1 VTHCPTSREL
11 EDFLAGEPRADARGE
26 LSAHLQQCDR
36 CRELLDRLSDEP
48 ELRQWAREVPSTG
61 ETDGPGL
68 ARLLEISPKIGAQST
83 MTDGRGAEPPSLEF
97 LGPPRHE
104 GDLGTLGPYRVL
116 ELLGHGGMGI
126 VLRGHDDML
135 DRVVALK
142 VLRPALAHGRDR
154 VRFVREARAAAQV
167 RHDHVVEVHA
177 VVNPADGLP
186 YIVMEYLAGPTLAQA
201 IGRSGRLGPRE
212 AASAAF
218 QVAQGLAAA
227 HAAGLVHRDI
237 KPSNVMLD
245 PAKGRSKIT
254 DFGLA
259 RQAGES
265 SDVTQEGSAVGTP
278 AYMSPEQA
286 RVEAVDARSDIYSLG
301 ATLYECL
308 TGEPPFLGKPHRII
322 HQVINDEPSP
332 PRALIPAIPVDLET
346 ICLKAMAKDP
356 SHRYATSAALAA
368 DLHRFLNGEPIL
380 ARPVGPLERAWR
392 WCRNNQRV
400 AALIA
405 LVTLLLLTLTVGS
418 ILAAVSINRE
428 RSVAIASARRADAQR
443 GLAVDA
449 LSSLV
454 QGIQDQL
461 ATRPGTL
468 ELRRSL
474 LEIAR
479 EGLSKIPST
488 DSSGSNPGEIDDR
501 AVEALIRLGDI
512 DITLGRAAEARS
524 EFEQAAKMAE
534 RVSKT
539 NPKSAL
545 IRGQLAS
552 AYERVGDQIKPAYSD
567 KRVPEEAEYH
577 EKALTIRRALVAEHP
592 DDSVY
597 RRDLRGTRYKLAKV
611 RINEENLDEAARLY
625 EESLRELKAEPVD
638 DKNRTA
644 ILSDLRSV
652 QSRLADIAAI
662 RGRAAEAIAMYREV
676 LANARALCEIDPQN
690 VSYLR
695 QLGFALDYL
704 GMGCLAFGELDEA
717 ERWLTAFRDNR
728 QAAVAADPAD
738 QDARRSLALAH
749 QNLGDLAERRR
760 DFDTARAA
768 YRQAVIGMEETARR
782 DPKSVRA
789 YRDHTIA
796 LLKILQL
803 EASAGRHAVAAM
815 WAEREVEVLTAKGF
829 PPYPEHAEAVA
840 EATLLRDVYR
850 LIDQCVDNPALARR
864 QEPKVAG
871 RLLCVRALVL
881 ARAGRCT
888 EVVAAAQELL
898 KLPSMPSPPFAPPV
912 PFYAAHACA
921 IAAKSAGKSR
931 PEVRA
936 ECVKTAVRAL
946 RQAPANA
953 DVQPLLLPYLPDFE
967 ALRDDPD
974 FIALTR
980 PTSPGEPK
988 LEAATTP
995 ELKSGNAG
1003 RDPP

>member
-1 VTHCPTSREL
+1 MDTCPSDDDLAQFLSKEDSPSIGLHIRECV
-11 EDFLAGEPRADARGE
+11 RC
-26 LSAHLQQCDR
+26 QQV
-36 CRELLDRLSDEP
+36 LDRLSDDET
-48 ELRQWAREVPSTG
+48 LRLPTSMSDQSGWDWGDRLDLSP
-61 ETDGPGL
+61 
-68 ARLLEISPKIGAQST
+68 LLETIREHQPTGSWG
-83 MTDGRGAEPPSLEF
+83 EHPPNAAARSIALD
-97 LGPPRHE
+97 PPRIP
-104 GDLGTLGPYRVL
+104 GTIGSLGPYDIEAEIGR
-116 ELLGHGGMGI
+116 GGMGT
-126 VLRGHDDML
+126 VYRACDRTTG
-135 DRVVALK
+135 RVVAVK
-142 VLRPALAHGRDR
+142 VLFVGNDDARTRR
-154 VRFVREARAAAQV
+154 RFVQEVRAAARV
-167 RHDHVVEVHA
+167 DHDHIVRLYA
-177 VVNPADGLP
+177 TSDPADRVP
-186 YIVMEYLAGPTLAQA
+186 YFVMEYIAGPSLAELIA
-201 IGRSGRLGPRE
+201 SRGRIAPRE
-212 AASAAF
+212 AAAL
-218 QVAQGLAAA
+218 VAQAATGAQAA
-227 HAAGLVHRDI
+227 HAAGLIHSDI
-237 KPSNVMLD
+237 KPANILVD
-245 PAKGRSKIT
+245 PSTGRAKVG

-259 RQAGES
+259 RLETETPGHS
-265 SDVTQEGSAVGTP
+265 REGLLPGTP
-278 AYMSPEQA
+278 AYISPEQVRGESRPA
-286 RVEAVDARSDIYSLG
+286 PSSDIYSLG

-308 TGEPPFLGKPHRII
+308 TGEPPFHGKPHRIV

-332 PRALIPAIPVDLET
+332 PRALIPAIPADLET

-356 SHRYATSAALAA
+356 SRRYATSAALAS

-380 ARPVGPLERAWR
+380 ARPVGPLERVWR

-400 AALIA
+400 AVLIA
-405 LVTLLLLTLTVGS
+405 LVTLLLLALTVGS
-418 ILAAVSINRE
+418 ILAAVSIYRE
-428 RSVAIASARRADAQR
+428 RSVAIASARRADTQR

-479 EGLSKIPST
+479 DGLSKVPST
-488 DSSGSNPGEIDDR
+488 DSSGSNQGEVDDR

-512 DITLGRAAEARS
+512 DYILGRAAEARS

-534 RVSKT
+534 RVSQT

-545 IRGQLAS
+545 IRRQLAS
-552 AYERVGDQIKPAYSD
+552 AYDRVGDQISHAYSD
-567 KRVPEEAEYH
+567 KLVPEEAEYR
-577 EKALTIRRALVAEHP
+577 EKAVAIRRALVAEHP
-592 DDSVY
+592 DHSAY
-597 RRDLRGTRYKLAKV
+597 RRDLQVSRNKLAGV
-611 RINEENLDEAARLY
+611 RARAGKIDEAAKLY
-625 EESLRELKAEPVD
+625 EDSLRALKAEPVD
-638 DKNRTA
+638 DKNRTV
-644 ILSDLRSV
+644 ILSDLRLV
-652 QSRLADIAAI
+652 QSRLADIAAF

-676 LANARALCEIDPQN
+676 LANAKDLCVIDPQN

-704 GMGCLAFGELDEA
+704 GMACLQFGELDEA

-728 QAAVAADPAD
+728 QAAVDADPAD

-768 YRQAVIGMEETARR
+768 YRQAVIRMEEIARR
-782 DPKSVRA
+782 NSKSVMA

-796 LLKILQL
+796 LLKMLEL
-803 EASAGRHAVAAM
+803 EASAGRHAAAAI
-815 WAEREVEVLTAKGF
+815 WAERELEVLTAKGV

-888 EVVAAAQELL
+888 EVVEAAQELL
-898 KLPSMPSPPFAPPV
+898 KLPNMPSPPFAPPA

-953 DVQPLLLPYLPDFE
+953 NVQPPLLPFLPDFE

-974 FIALTR
+974 FISLTR
-980 PTSPGEPK
+980 PTSPGGPK
-988 LEAATTP
+988 PEGATT
-995 ELKSGNAG
+995 AH
-1003 RDPP
+1003 